1 MIKLFISGS
10 RFIKDEKKVIEIL
23 KEINKEINKYS
34 ILVGDCYGVDKL
46 VRLNLD
52 KYIVYSLKYCRNN
65 EKNMINIKVIGNK
78 YENKDKKMCE
88 DCDVGLVFW
97 NGYSKGSE
105 NNIKY
110 LKKLN
115 KKVYIVKV

>member
-10 RFIKDEKKVIEIL
+10 R
-23 KEINKEINKYS
+23 
-34 ILVGDCYGVDKL
+34 
-46 VRLNLD
+46 
-52 KYIVYSLKYCRNN
+52 
-65 EKNMINIKVIGNK
+65 
-78 YENKDKKMCE
+78 CE
-88 DCDVGLVFW
+88 DCDIGLVFW

-105 NNIKY
+105 SNIKY